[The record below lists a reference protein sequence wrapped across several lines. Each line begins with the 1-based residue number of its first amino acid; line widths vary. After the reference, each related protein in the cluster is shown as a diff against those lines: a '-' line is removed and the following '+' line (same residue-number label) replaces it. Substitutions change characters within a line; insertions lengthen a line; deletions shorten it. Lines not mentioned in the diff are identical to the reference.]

1 MTLRNRFTLLFVVFA
16 VVITALEG
24 WLAWRAADRSLEE
37 QMDKA
42 LLDVAGVAADQF
54 EDADQLLSW
63 VEPGDEEDSYNY
75 EEYQEV
81 LQHLENGYVQ
91 EADLFQWS
99 PRDSVATVLV
109 SSSPPDSVSIR
120 QELSWVRQ
128 HLAEVQLA
136 WEIGRAT
143 TDFFIGNDGLANK
156 WGIFRVRQPT
166 GERPVERETS
176 QEMFLA
182 VRITADYE
190 VALEALFWRIVGLSA
205 AAAAL
210 AGLMGWRLAGGIV
223 ARLETLSRAALRIQR
238 GWMDRPVKLD
248 GEDELGRLARAM
260 ERMRSGIQ
268 RRDEQL
274 RRMLSQVAHE
284 IRNPLGGLEL
294 FAAAAQDTEDT
305 EERHRILARVRNE
318 VVGLNGIID
327 EFLGFAR
334 PDRSEPRLHDVRI
347 PVEDAASLVEA
358 EFQKN
363 GGTLEL
369 DFPEQPL
376 LAIADPLQVKRAV
389 LNLVRNASQAGN
401 RIWVEC
407 GAVHGEVRI
416 AVRDDGPGI
425 APDLRDRIFDP
436 FVGDKEQGA
445 GLGLAIVKQLAE
457 ANGGRVV
464 LAEHAVDG
472 GQAGGEGAEFHL
484 YLNSPDSLPSGGGSG
499 TATPKDS
506 RR

>member
-1 MTLRNRFTLLFVVFA
+1 MSLRNRFTLLFVVFA
-16 VVITALEG
+16 VLITALAG
-24 WLAWRAADRSLEE
+24 WLVWSGADRSLEE

-42 LLDVAGVAADQF
+42 VLEVAGVTAYQF
-54 EDADQLLSW
+54 QIAGGHLSSLQAGF
-63 VEPGDEEDSYNY
+63 ELESPNY
-75 EEYQEV
+75 VEYQRI
-81 LQHLENGYVQ
+81 LQHLKRYVTR
-91 EADLFQWS
+91 ADVFRWS
-99 PRDSVATVLV
+99 PGDPVATVLV
-109 SSSPPDSVSIR
+109 SSEPPERVSIGD
-120 QELSWVRQ
+120 ELIQVQPFLYPHVDKASRDSSATSEVFPVRGDP
-128 HLAEVQLA
+128 HKYGFTLLPTAEGDTFLGVLIPA
-136 WEIGRAT
+136 
-143 TDFFIGNDGLANK
+143 DY
-156 WGIFRVRQPT
+156 
-166 GERPVERETS
+166 RET
-176 QEMFLA
+176 L
-182 VRITADYE
+182 D
-190 VALEALFWRIVGLSA
+190 ALRWRIVVLSA
-205 AAAAL
+205 VAAAL
-210 AGLMGWRLAGGIV
+210 AGLIGWRLAGGIV

-294 FAAAAQDTEDT
+294 FAAAAQDTENAA
-305 EERHRILARVRNE
+305 ERHRILTRVRKE

-334 PDRSEPRLHDVRI
+334 PDRSEPRLHDIRI
-347 PVEDAASLVEA
+347 PVGEAASLVGA
-358 EFQKN
+358 ELNQN
-363 GGTLEL
+363 GGTLEV
-369 DFPEQPL
+369 DFPDQPL

-389 LNLVRNASQAGN
+389 LNLIRNASQAGE
-401 RIWVEC
+401 RIWVE
-407 GAVHGEVRI
+407 GRTVRGEVRI

-425 APDLRDRIFDP
+425 APDLRDRIFEP

-464 LAEHAVDG
+464 LADPAGDG
-472 GQAGGEGAEFHL
+472 SGEGGEGAEFHL

-499 TATPKDS
+499 SATTKDS
-506 RR
+506 KR